1 MKIREYREKLGI
13 TGMELAQRMGVDET
27 TVYSWEIGRILP
39 RAEKLPR
46 LADVLGCTIDELFG
60 RQTAE
65 NKVS

>member
-13 TGMELAQRMGVDET
+13 SGKELAQRIGVDDT
-27 TVYSWEIGRILP
+27 TVCAWESGRILP
-39 RAEKLPR
+39 RAEKIPR
-46 LADVLGCTIDELFG
+46 LADALGCTIDELFG